1 MSGLDNSQY
10 ISAHELE
17 TAQSQGSTGG
27 DQNTLQNP
35 TNFQSSASNPE
46 FPPHSD
52 RALLPRPQSGN
63 VCFNRGG
70 GQCPLNFTIEDGVSN
85 EEGEDDEDG
94 EEEGDEEEEYDEV
107 GETL

>member
-1 MSGLDNSQY
+1 MAFYQNSFYQDLMSGLDNSQY

-17 TAQSQGSTGG
+17 TAQNQGSPG
-27 DQNTLQNP
+27 DGQNTLQNP
-35 TNFQSSASNPE
+35 TNSQSAASNSE
-46 FPPHSD
+46 LPPHSD

-85 EEGEDDEDG
+85 EEGEDDE
-94 EEEGDEEEEYDEV
+94 E
-107 GETL
+107 